1 MQRAMAETSR
11 RREKQAA
18 YNAEHGIT
26 PESIKRGIADI
37 LGSVYEADHVTVD
50 AGMIGGRDGKPA
62 MIGHNLRATIADL
75 EKRMRA
81 AAADLEFEEAGRIR
95 DEIKRLEA
103 VELAIGEDPLARQQ
117 AVEDKAGAYEGRR
130 KYGASANL
138 PANTRARKPTDAD
151 MGPHNWSGGEA
162 RPLGQG
168 RPRPRSTAGKGGTR
182 VCRGKSTG

>member
-1 MQRAMAETSR
+1 
-11 RREKQAA
+11 
-18 YNAEHGIT
+18 
-26 PESIKRGIADI
+26 
-37 LGSVYEADHVTVD
+37 
-50 AGMIGGRDGKPA
+50 

-117 AVEDKAGAYEGRR
+117 AIEDKAGSYEGRR
-130 KYGASANL
+130 KYGSSANL
-138 PANTRARKPTDAD
+138 PPPARGGSSLPLQGGGLGRGSKSKGPLPYPPLSGEGDVDDGPLPPTRAKKPGDAD
-151 MGPHNWSGGEA
+151 MGPHNWGGGEA
-162 RPLGQG
+162 RPLDA

-182 VCRGKSTG
+182 VFRGKSR